1 VRKLLM
7 IVVALLLAASVQAQ
21 TADNAALEK
30 HVMAVSEQ
38 LRCLVCQNQTIADSH
53 ADLAVD
59 LRNQVRE
66 KIQQGMSDQDIF
78 NFMVERYGDFV
89 LYRPPLRSTTWLL
102 WFGPFLLMAGGLIVL
117 FVKLSS
123 RAKNEEK
130 TDQAQP
136 ILDAD
141 TDQKESS

>member
-1 VRKLLM
+1 M
-7 IVVALLLAASVQAQ
+7 SAQAQ

-53 ADLAVD
+53 ADLAID

-89 LYRPPLRSTTWLL
+89 LYRPPLRTTTALL
-102 WFGPFLLMAGGLIVL
+102 WFGPFLLLLGGLAVL
-117 FVKLSS
+117 FLKLSA
-123 RAKNEEK
+123 RAKN
-130 TDQAQP
+130 DQ
-136 ILDAD
+136 